1 MSSPMGSDDAEFVLA
16 ELNRFRRRDILP
28 RTTLAALAAVQLIL
42 AIPWLFGSSPLF
54 GSATADMHLTR
65 DGALGIVFGVSGLAV
80 AYRTS
85 LAWFALPLVFL
96 LILVQTAFA
105 FIDHRSQNVASVF
118 ELLHLLGALIGVGI
132 AYFLRPRGARV
143 VRPTGLRSVK

>member
-1 MSSPMGSDDAEFVLA
+1 MGSDDAEFVLA

>member
-1 MSSPMGSDDAEFVLA
+1 MGSDDAEFVLA

-96 LILVQTAFA
+96 LILVQTAFV

-132 AYFLRPRGARV
+132 AYFLRPRGSRV

>member
-105 FIDHRSQNVASVF
+105 FIDHRTQNVASVF